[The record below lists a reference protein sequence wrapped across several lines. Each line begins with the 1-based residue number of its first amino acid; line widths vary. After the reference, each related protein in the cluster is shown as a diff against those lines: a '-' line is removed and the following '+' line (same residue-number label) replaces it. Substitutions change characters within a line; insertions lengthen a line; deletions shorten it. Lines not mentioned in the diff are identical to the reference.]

1 MKKRYAISILIVV
14 LSTAINA
21 QTLEDAFIIS
31 QTGIIAQKVRVALI
45 AENVAN
51 ITSIQDE
58 ETGLPYQKR
67 YAVLEPDELGVK
79 IVSIE
84 KSKRPF
90 GKYYDPAVPQSNAEG
105 FVSFPN
111 VNLPDEMV
119 TLAYTETMFEAN
131 TTAFKATK
139 TMVSNVIEMLK

>member
-1 MKKRYAISILIVV
+1 MKKRYAISILIVA